1 VSVGFR
7 IGFACV
13 IVFGV
18 ASQSRGDILTPIDVP
33 GSTETVAVGINSN
46 GEIAGRYT
54 SGGVQHGFLL
64 SGGAFSTIDYSGATD
79 TTAVGI
85 NAGRDIV
92 GAHTNGGVQMAMS

>member
-1 VSVGFR
+1 MPRTKLTR
-7 IGFACV
+7 IHAEVDFEK
-13 IVFGV
+13 
-18 ASQSRGDILTPIDVP
+18 D
-33 GSTETVAVGINSN
+33 
-46 GEIAGRYT
+46 
-54 SGGVQHGFLL
+54 GVQHGFLL